1 MAASLAC
8 AGLAISACT
17 QPLEASVV
25 VLKGFLR
32 RQVIQRRSL
41 AALNWLESHG
51 PSFRIDANAGFA
63 ATVAG
68 AHALPWQVK
77 PLTELLFLLLVF
89 KRHDLHDKR
98 LRELNEFVLQEA
110 ASFDWHA
117 LLAYD
122 PSAATPL
129 AMITDFF
136 LLHVRPP
143 PFETEHFDALLGMHY
158 FLGVDRVPY
167 RDMDLAYSLWRLG
180 HAKAMDGAGPLFAE
194 TAFGKAQRLARYSI
208 DDIYSLTHAIFY
220 LTDLGHRRLSE
231 TIDPKTEARLR
242 RDLIAL
248 TAVMLRADNCDVL
261 GELLLGWRFCRLQV
275 APHEEAIFQAGVD
288 RIIASM
294 MPDGSVP
301 STARGHERALARKAL
316 FTELYHTTLVSALLL
331 SMLERPL

>member
-1 MAASLAC
+1 MVILR
-8 AGLAISACT
+8 
-17 QPLEASVV
+17 
-25 VLKGFLR
+25 GFLR
-32 RQVIQRRSL
+32 RQVMQRRSL

-51 PSFRIDANAGFA
+51 PSFRIDANASFA

-89 KRHDLHDKR
+89 KRHGLHEKR
-98 LRELNEFVLQEA
+98 LRELDEFVLQEA

-129 AMITDFF
+129 AMIADFF
-136 LLHVRPP
+136 LLHGRPP
-143 PFETEHFDALLGMHY
+143 PFETDHFDALLKMHY

-180 HAKAMDGAGPLFAE
+180 HTRAMDKVGLLFAE
-194 TAFGKAQRLARYSI
+194 TAFGKAQCLAKYSI

-220 LTDLGHRRLSE
+220 LTDVGHRPLSE
-231 TIDPKTEARLR
+231 TIDAKTEPRLR

-248 TAVMLRADNCDVL
+248 TAIMLRADNCDVL
-261 GELLLGWRFCRLQV
+261 GELLLGWRFCRLRA
-275 APHEEAIFQAGVD
+275 APHEEEIFQAGVD

-294 MPDGSVP
+294 MSDGSVP
-301 STARGHERALARKAL
+301 STARGRERALAGKAS
-316 FTELYHTTLVSALLL
+316 FGELYHTTLVSSLLL